1 MNWMKNLSTYEWIS
15 KQVSSRNQP
24 CRRRHLLV
32 DAKENNNNNN
42 NHRSKPNWYR
52 TRKLHDGLLTPFSF
66 HIRLSSKSTPSPK
79 KLEGKKQLLSLKK
92 SQQEMLRQE
101 TAKIVLW
108 RQPIRTVQYC
118 VLELIYLVHHNFK
131 RLISYRKSLA
141 LSSILLLFLLLIYN
155 TEGAH
160 QPSVRTIES
169 LLFWSLYW
177 LGLGIASSVG
187 LGTGLHTF
195 LLYLGPFIAQVTLAA
210 YECGSIKF
218 PRPPYPNEIVCP
230 SAATTA
236 RALADDNETM
246 LTNLLETG
254 PISFWKILWKVKLEA
269 FFWGLGTAFG
279 ELPPY
284 FMARAARLG
293 TNEDDDDEE
302 LIDFEQLLIN
312 AESHN
317 SKNLPFFERI
327 RYMIYRLI
335 KRIGFLGILLCASI
349 PNPLFDLA
357 GITCGYFLIPFW
369 TFFLATIIGKALI
382 KMSIQTVFIIF
393 LFSEHH
399 VERIIRWM
407 KHVPHYGRQLQ
418 TPFKDWL
425 HEQKGKMHRKPGEN
439 LTGHV
444 TKVSMLTKMFNLF
457 VAAMIFYFIASI
469 INSLAQRYYKR
480 TRSGLK
486 TM

>member
-1 MNWMKNLSTYEWIS
+1 MPSSSTSRRRKGKQQKSSAITNSKLTSSSKNLVE
-15 KQVSSRNQP
+15 KE
-24 CRRRHLLV
+24 HLL
-32 DAKENNNNNN
+32 A
-42 NHRSKPNWYR
+42 
-52 TRKLHDGLLTPFSF
+52 
-66 HIRLSSKSTPSPK
+66 I
-79 KLEGKKQLLSLKK
+79 KK
-92 SQQEMLRQE
+92 SQQEMLRHE
-101 TAKIVLW
+101 AEKIVLW
-108 RQPIRTVQYC
+108 RHPIRTINYC
-118 VLELIYLVHHNFK
+118 ILELIYLFHHNFK
-131 RLISYRKSLA
+131 RLVSYRKTLFISII
-141 LSSILLLFLLLIYN
+141 LSLFLIFMYN
-155 TEGAH
+155 TEGSH
-160 QPSVRTIES
+160 QPSIERIEN
-169 LLFWSLYW
+169 LFFWSLYW
-177 LGLGIASSVG
+177 FGLGVASSVG

-230 SAATTA
+230 ATTSTTTA
-236 RALADDNETM
+236 NIITNDNETI
-246 LTNLLETG
+246 LNDLLETG

-293 TNEDDDDEE
+293 TNDSNDDEE
-302 LIDFEQLLIN
+302 LIEFEALVLN
-312 AESHN
+312 AELHN
-317 SKNLPFFERI
+317 SRNLTLFERS
-327 RYMIYRLI
+327 RYLIYRLI

-357 GITCGYFLIPFW
+357 GITCGYFLISFW

-407 KHVPHYGRQLQ
+407 KHIPYYGKLLQ

-425 HEQKGKMHRKPGEN
+425 LEQKGKMHRKPGEN

-444 TKVSMLTKMFNLF
+444 TKISTLTRIFNIF
-457 VAAMIFYFIASI
+457 VAGMIMYFIASI

-480 TRSGLK
+480 TRTALK

>member
-1 MNWMKNLSTYEWIS
+1 
-15 KQVSSRNQP
+15 
-24 CRRRHLLV
+24 
-32 DAKENNNNNN
+32 
-42 NHRSKPNWYR
+42 
-52 TRKLHDGLLTPFSF
+52 
-66 HIRLSSKSTPSPK
+66 
-79 KLEGKKQLLSLKK
+79 
-92 SQQEMLRQE
+92 MLRQE
-101 TAKIVLW
+101 IAKLVLW
-108 RQPIRTVQYC
+108 RHPIRTIHYC
-118 VLELIYLVHHNFK
+118 ILELIYLAHLSFK
-131 RLISYRKSLA
+131 RLISYKKTMLI
-141 LSSILLLFLLLIYN
+141 SSVLFLLFLLIYN
-155 TEGAH
+155 IEGSH
-160 QPSVRTIES
+160 QQSVELVES
-169 LLFWSLYW
+169 LLLSAIYW
-177 LGLGIASSVG
+177 FGLGIASSVG

-210 YECGSIKF
+210 YECGTIKF

-230 SAATTA
+230 AVTSTSTTT
-236 RALADDNETM
+236 RMLTSDNETM

-254 PISFWKILWKVKLEA
+254 PISFWKILWKVKMEA
-269 FFWGLGTAFG
+269 FCWGLGTAFG

-293 TNEDDDDEE
+293 NTDLDDDEE
-302 LIDFEQLLIN
+302 LVDFEQLLQTD
-312 AESHN
+312 ATHN
-317 SKNLPFFERI
+317 LKNLSLFERM
-327 RYMIYRLI
+327 RYLIFRLI

-357 GITCGYFLIPFW
+357 GITCGYFLISFW

-407 KHVPHYGRQLQ
+407 KHIPYYGRLLQ

-425 HEQKGKMHRKPGEN
+425 HEQKGKMHRKPGESLAGGVPRTSL
-439 LTGHV
+439 LTR
-444 TKVSMLTKMFNLF
+444 MFNFF
-457 VAAMIFYFIASI
+457 VAAMIMYFVASI

-480 TRSGLK
+480 TRTGLK

>member
-1 MNWMKNLSTYEWIS
+1 
-15 KQVSSRNQP
+15 
-24 CRRRHLLV
+24 
-32 DAKENNNNNN
+32 
-42 NHRSKPNWYR
+42 
-52 TRKLHDGLLTPFSF
+52 
-66 HIRLSSKSTPSPK
+66 
-79 KLEGKKQLLSLKK
+79 
-92 SQQEMLRQE
+92 MLRQD

-108 RQPIRTVQYC
+108 RQPIRTIHYC
-118 VLELIYLVHHNFK
+118 ILELIYLIHHSFK
-131 RLISYRKSLA
+131 RLISYRKTF
-141 LSSILLLFLLLIYN
+141 SISIVLFVFLLFIYN
-155 TEGAH
+155 TEGTH
-160 QPSVRTIES
+160 QTSVQIIES
-169 LLFWSLYW
+169 LLLSLLYW
-177 LGLGIASSVG
+177 FGLGIASSVG

-230 SAATTA
+230 SLLTTTTT
-236 RALADDNETM
+236 RMLANDNETI
-246 LTNLLETG
+246 LTDLLETA

-293 TNEDDDDEE
+293 TNDSDDDEE

-312 AESHN
+312 AEGHN
-317 SKNLPFFERI
+317 SKNLSLFERI
-327 RYMIYRLI
+327 RYLIYRLI

-407 KHVPHYGRQLQ
+407 KHIPHYGRLLQ

-425 HEQKGKMHRKPGEN
+425 QEQKGKMHRKPGEN

-444 TKVSMLTKMFNLF
+444 TKISLLTRIFNIF
-457 VAAMIFYFIASI
+457 VAGMIIYFVASI

-480 TRSGLK
+480 TRTGLK

>member
-1 MNWMKNLSTYEWIS
+1 MIL
-15 KQVSSRNQP
+15 
-24 CRRRHLLV
+24 
-32 DAKENNNNNN
+32 
-42 NHRSKPNWYR
+42 
-52 TRKLHDGLLTPFSF
+52 FS
-66 HIRLSSKSTPSPK
+66 
-79 KLEGKKQLLSLKK
+79 
-92 SQQEMLRQE
+92 
-101 TAKIVLW
+101 
-108 RQPIRTVQYC
+108 C
-118 VLELIYLVHHNFK
+118 VLFVYMTDGSHQ
-131 RLISYRKSLA
+131 A
-141 LSSILLLFLLLIYN
+141 SIQ
-155 TEGAH
+155 T
-160 QPSVRTIES
+160 VES
-169 LLFWSLYW
+169 FLFWSVYW

-230 SAATTA
+230 STSTRMAAE
-236 RALADDNETM
+236 DNGTM

-293 TNEDDDDEE
+293 TNETSDDEE
-302 LIDFEQLLIN
+302 LLEFEQLLLN
-312 AESHN
+312 AESQN
-317 SKNLPFFERI
+317 TKNVPLFERV
-327 RYMIYRLI
+327 RYLIYRLI

-393 LFSEHH
+393 IFSEHH
-399 VERIIRWM
+399 VERIIRWI
-407 KHVPHYGRQLQ
+407 KHVPHYGRLLQ

-439 LTGHV
+439 LTGLV
-444 TKVSMLTKMFNLF
+444 PKVSMLTRLFNLF
-457 VAAMIFYFIASI
+457 VAGMIIYFIASI

-480 TRSGLK
+480 TRTGLK